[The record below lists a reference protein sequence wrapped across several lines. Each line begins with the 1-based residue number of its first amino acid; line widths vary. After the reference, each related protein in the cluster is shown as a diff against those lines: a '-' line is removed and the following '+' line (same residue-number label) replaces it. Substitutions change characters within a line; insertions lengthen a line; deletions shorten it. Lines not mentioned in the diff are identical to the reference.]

1 MAEALLAE
9 AAFAGPLARRLAMPR
24 SAQVTLHWLGQ
35 AGFIVTTPRYRLII
49 DAYLSNSL
57 ARKYKDSAT
66 PHERMMPTPVSLH
79 DLGPL
84 DLVLCTHQHTDHMD
98 AETLKPLA
106 LTDPKLR
113 FVVPRAA
120 VALACERIGIG
131 EERLIPLDA
140 GDRVEPFP
148 GLVIRALRAAHETL
162 EKDPQGH
169 HRSLG
174 YAIETE
180 DLRIFHSGDTIPFPG
195 QVDEISAIAPH
206 LALLPVNGRSDRLR
220 TAGISGNLTIEEAVE
235 LCAACRIPALIAHH
249 YGMFAFNTAD
259 PRAIDRAA
267 ASAPLR
273 MLRARL
279 QMEYV
284 LGPV

>member
-9 AAFAGPLARRLAMPR
+9 TAFADPLARRLAMPR
-24 SAQVTLHWLGQ
+24 SAHVTLHWLGQ
-35 AGFIVTTPRYRLII
+35 AGFIVTTPDYRLII
-49 DAYLSNSL
+49 DPYLSDSL
-57 ARKYKDSAT
+57 ARKYEHNAT
-66 PHERMMPTPVSLH
+66 SHERMMPTPVSLH
-79 DLGPL
+79 DLGPI

-106 LTDPKLR
+106 RADPKLH

-120 VALACERIGIG
+120 LAFACERIGIG

-140 GDRVEPFP
+140 GDRVEPVP
-148 GLVIRALRAAHETL
+148 GLIIRALRAAHETL

-169 HRSLG
+169 HRFLG

-180 DLRIFHSGDTIPFPG
+180 GLRIFHSGDTIPFPG
-195 QVDEISAIAPH
+195 QVDDISAIAPH